1 MLEQPDVL
9 TRPNEVDMVDLFAG
23 PGGLDVP
30 ARWLGLKVYGLEL
43 DADACATRRAA
54 GFNHRVH
61 DVRDFGPA
69 SVPGASILT
78 GGPPCQTFTVAGSG
92 AGRRALKTVLG
103 FVERMG
109 AGEYDLRSELSRLDD
124 DRTALVLEPLRWALE
139 AGSAGIPYRTI
150 VLEQVPAV
158 LPVWKSMGKVLT
170 KQLGY
175 RVAHKVLHTEM
186 FGVPQTR
193 RRAVLIASL
202 DIDPR
207 MPEPTHRIYRK
218 AGLRASDDH
227 RLPVWKTM
235 GQALPTRGDDFEV
248 ISNYGTGGNP
258 KLRGVRT
265 SGQPSAT
272 VTGKISRNRV
282 VSANGESR
290 FSDAEAGRLQSFPE
304 DYPWSG
310 GAIAQQIGNAV
321 PPIFGLHVLSAALG
335 LQVTRE
341 QAEQAFELSWMSV
354 RQRYELGE
362 PAVLAGVRRAGQHA
376 WQTRRPQA
384 ESAQEPTG
392 LVLFR

>member
-1 MLEQPDVL
+1 
-9 TRPNEVDMVDLFAG
+9 MVDLFAG

-30 ARWLGLKVYGLEL
+30 ARWLGLKVYGLEW

-69 SVPGASILT
+69 SVPEASILAA
-78 GGPPCQTFTVAGSG
+78 GPPCQTFTVAGSG
-92 AGRRALKTVLG
+92 AGRRALKTVLS

-109 AGEYDLRSELSRLDD
+109 AGEANLRLELSRLDD

-139 AGSAGIPYRTI
+139 AGSAGSPYRTI

-158 LPVWKSMGKVLT
+158 LPVWKSMGKVL
-170 KQLGY
+170 KERLGY

-202 DIDPR
+202 DIEPC

-235 GQALPTRGDDFEV
+235 GQALPARGDDFEV

-258 KLRGVRT
+258 RLRGVRT
-265 SGQPSAT
+265 SRQPSAT

-282 VSANGESR
+282 ISASGESR

-310 GAIAQQIGNAV
+310 GGIAQQIGNAV

-341 QAEQAFELSWMSV
+341 QAEEAFELSWTSV
-354 RQRYELGE
+354 RRRDELGE
-362 PAVLAGVRRAGQHA
+362 PAVLAGVRAVGPHA
-376 WQTRRPQA
+376 RQKWRPQA

-392 LVLFR
+392 LVLFG